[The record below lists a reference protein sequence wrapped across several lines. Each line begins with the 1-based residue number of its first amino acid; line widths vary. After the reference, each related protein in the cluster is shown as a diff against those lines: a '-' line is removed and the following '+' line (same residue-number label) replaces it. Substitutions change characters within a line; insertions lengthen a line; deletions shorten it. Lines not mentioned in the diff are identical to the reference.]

1 MFDLEERQTERSN
14 VSVNLSCRCD
24 TGSRRRVIL
33 HPQPR
38 QEDSKKEDLPKGAAG
53 VTRLSSAFPSTSL
66 CLSPALMTS
75 VCFTH
80 LLHNISSVRR
90 LLKKKKKKDEMSAG
104 RGERQTNQFER
115 PDKCNKAKVY
125 FRAPSKWVLRY
136 CITLFI

>member
-1 MFDLEERQTERSN
+1 MFDLEGRQTERSN

-24 TGSRRRVIL
+24 GGSRRRVIL
-33 HPQPR
+33 HPRPR
-38 QEDSKKEDLPKGAAG
+38 QKRRPSERSRRRDPLLLG
-53 VTRLSSAFPSTSL
+53 LSIHISL
-66 CLSPALMTS
+66 SLSRLMTS

-80 LLHNISSVRR
+80 LLHNISLVRR
-90 LLKKKKKKDEMSAG
+90 LLKKKKKDEMSAG

>member
-1 MFDLEERQTERSN
+1 MLERFVFDLEGRQTERSN

-38 QEDSKKEDLPKGAAG
+38 QEAGKKEDLPIGAAG
-53 VTRLSSAFPSTSL
+53 VTRFSSAFPSTSL

-90 LLKKKKKKDEMSAG
+90 LLKKKRKTKCLRAEGRDRPISLKDLTNAI
-104 RGERQTNQFER
+104 RQR
-115 PDKCNKAKVY
+115 
-125 FRAPSKWVLRY
+125 
-136 CITLFI
+136 FISELPLNGF